1 MKEKKTNERLI
12 RYFITFLFL
21 FLLLKIKNRRRNANM
36 QQTKSNRNEND
47 TPLFVRTDLSSL
59 ISNYTNAQRR
69 CKYALVFNIKLE

>member
-1 MKEKKTNERLI
+1 
-12 RYFITFLFL
+12 
-21 FLLLKIKNRRRNANM
+21 M